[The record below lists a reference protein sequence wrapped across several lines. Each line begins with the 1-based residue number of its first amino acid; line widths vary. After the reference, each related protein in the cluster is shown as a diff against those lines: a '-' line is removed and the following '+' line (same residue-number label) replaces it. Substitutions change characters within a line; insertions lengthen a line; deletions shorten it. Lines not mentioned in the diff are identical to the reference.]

1 MALPRATTRL
11 RYGRVAAMGSALVVT
26 LVAVLGGTGLLSG
39 GAGSD
44 PVAQAVTLEAAEPTS
59 GAGGADRTRNRRT
72 TAGDDQPDDDEPG
85 AQRFTRQD
93 RTRSPRAQQSLEVPP
108 ASGEDRRVVFDMG
121 AQRVWLVE
129 ASGAVRR
136 TYLVSGSLT
145 DNLDAG
151 SYSVYSKSEQAWGID
166 DSGTMRYMVR
176 FAHGKR
182 AAIGFHDIPIRDGR
196 LVQTRAELGAPQSH
210 GCIRQ
215 ARPDAQALWRFAPV
229 GTPVV
234 VVA

>member
-11 RYGRVAAMGSALVVT
+11 RYGRVAAAGGALVVT
-26 LVAVLGGTGLLSG
+26 LVAVLGGMGLLSE
-39 GAGSD
+39 GAAPE
-44 PVAQAVTLEAAEPTS
+44 PVAQAVTLEAAEPMS
-59 GAGGADRTRNRRT
+59 GVAAGGAAVESAAGNPAERTR
-72 TAGDDQPDDDEPG
+72 AAADGH
-85 AQRFTRQD
+85 RFTRQD
-93 RTRSPRAQQSLEVPP
+93 RTRSPRTQQSLEVPA
-108 ASGEDRRVVFDMG
+108 ASGEGRRVVFDKG

-176 FAHGKR
+176 FAHGDR
-182 AAIGFHDIPIRDGR
+182 AAIGFHDIPVKDGR